1 MFVLMLFKLLLM
13 HEVLIDMS
21 VEIWLLLRLM
31 LFKLMLMHEVFVD
44 MLAEI

>member
-1 MFVLMLFKLLLM
+1 ML
-13 HEVLIDMS
+13 

-31 LFKLMLMHEVFVD
+31 LFRLMLMHEVLVD

>member
-1 MFVLMLFKLLLM
+1 M
-13 HEVLIDMS
+13 HEVLIDML

-31 LFKLMLMHEVFVD
+31 LFKLMLMHEVLVD

>member
-1 MFVLMLFKLLLM
+1 M
-13 HEVLIDMS
+13 HEVLIDML

-31 LFKLMLMHEVFVD
+31 LFRLMLMHEVLVD